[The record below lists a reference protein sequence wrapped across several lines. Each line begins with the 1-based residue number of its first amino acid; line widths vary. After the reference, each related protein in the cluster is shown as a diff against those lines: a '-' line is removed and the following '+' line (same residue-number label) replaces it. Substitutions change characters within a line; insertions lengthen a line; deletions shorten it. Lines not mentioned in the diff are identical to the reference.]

1 MFPMIRYYIRQNE
14 IIIGLALVNAALIRV
29 WTDTPFVF
37 FQFLLVAAL
46 AYRFNTE
53 ERIKKSWAYFQ
64 SLPLTFWHKAV
75 IKIAVPFII
84 LTLLLGLSSIAISH
98 NYAYPSQTMLIG
110 FMNLAA
116 PLVLSSLLAKSLI
129 QFIILLPIC
138 ILPLA
143 AVDPSWLQITI
154 IGLELG
160 YAYYTLSE
168 KRLNFPKTMMAAF
181 LLTTPLAAA
190 DYQINQWLLQNM
202 LKSPE
207 LDRRLDAARLL
218 LNDNTN
224 HAAAR
229 RTLNDALMEESL
241 SSPALQRTLRM
252 MDRHDIVADI
262 PPARFWQLIEQD
274 RTMREAIFEYLDDIK
289 DEADWIHS
297 LSFFQRA
304 EAISL
309 RGTLP
314 CSDDCAELAD
324 LAENIIFNIEGGAEH
339 IRSLL
344 QTENLLHL
352 DYALLILGAQRELP
366 FREDLIALVPELAQ
380 KHPELTKRINDLLLE
395 PDNDRFFENLGEEI
409 RVRIEREINENLG
422 PEERRRIKK
431 ELRRSLDIP
440 EKDSSD

>member
-1 MFPMIRYYIRQNE
+1 
-14 IIIGLALVNAALIRV
+14 
-29 WTDTPFVF
+29 
-37 FQFLLVAAL
+37 
-46 AYRFNTE
+46 
-53 ERIKKSWAYFQ
+53 
-64 SLPLTFWHKAV
+64 
-75 IKIAVPFII
+75 
-84 LTLLLGLSSIAISH
+84 
-98 NYAYPSQTMLIG
+98 MLIG